1 MATIFNMYKDIAT
14 PDVTADIRESRRES
28 EANTRKTQETAF
40 GMLKRSNIGTLQQQY
55 REGKGRFA
63 GITDPD
69 KKFQV
74 YYDALKALDPQAAQ
88 DAAKVYADERQRR
101 INREIADA
109 YKSQGT
115 TGNPELD
122 AIDKAIADLSAE
134 ITSSESMQFQSA
146 ITADQQAQEQAMEK
160 AQQVQSEQSGQSGQS
175 MSGLNPNIDTGRMNQ
190 PFDRTLTPDEGM
202 PASELQVDY
211 SKLGYVPLPRGDRQS
226 TKMQGY
232 APNRLENY
240 YTTDRKIPAFD
251 ISLSTEGTQ
260 GTDQVIDPRTQPSIG
275 TGMEGYVPASR
286 YEGYVPMTRSIANM
300 YRGI

>member
-14 PDVTADIRESRRES
+14 PNVTADIRESRRES

-88 DAAKVYADERQRR
+88 DAAKVYGEERQRR

-122 AIDKAIADLSAE
+122 AIDRAIADLSAE
-134 ITSSESMQFQSA
+134 ITSGESMHSGESMQLQSA
-146 ITADQQAQEQAMEK
+146 ITADQQAQEQTQEQARQ
-160 AQQVQSEQSGQSGQS
+160 AQSEQADQTQSEQAIEGQ
-175 MSGLNPNIDTGRMNQ
+175 
-190 PFDRTLTPDEGM
+190 
-202 PASELQVDY
+202 PAFELQQDW
-211 SKLGYVPLPRGDRQS
+211 SKLGYVPLPRGERQAK
-226 TKMQGY
+226 KMTGY

-251 ISLSTEGTQ
+251 ISLSTKGTQ
-260 GTDQVIDPRTQPSIG
+260 GTGQVIDPRNQPQVG
-275 TGMEGYVPASR
+275 TGMEGYIPASL
-286 YEGYVPMTRSIANM
+286 YEGYVPMSRSIANF

>member
-14 PDVTADIRESRRES
+14 PNVTADIRESRRES

-88 DAAKVYADERQRR
+88 DAAKVYGEERQRR

-122 AIDKAIADLSAE
+122 AIDRAIADLSAE
-134 ITSSESMQFQSA
+134 ITSGESMQLQSA
-146 ITADQQAQEQAMEK
+146 ITADQQAQEQTQEQARQ
-160 AQQVQSEQSGQSGQS
+160 AQSEQADQTQSEQAIEGQ
-175 MSGLNPNIDTGRMNQ
+175 
-190 PFDRTLTPDEGM
+190 
-202 PASELQVDY
+202 PAFELQQDW
-211 SKLGYVPLPRGDRQS
+211 SKLGYVPLPRGERQAK
-226 TKMQGY
+226 KMTGY

-260 GTDQVIDPRTQPSIG
+260 GTDQVSDPRNQPQVG
-275 TGMEGYVPASR
+275 TGMEGYIPASR
-286 YEGYVPMTRSIANM
+286 YEGYVPMSRSIANF